1 MTYRRRVS
9 EAETALRAAMDR
21 LEDAGPALRR
31 RSAASIADAL
41 ARAWALIA
49 DPERAPGRAARELL
63 PASTGLTLPMVAW
76 ALATTFE
83 RAGEE
88 ELREAARRFDA
99 IAHAAPGRLSVLVLA
114 GNVFTACVQPI
125 SMMLLSRAPLLIKA
139 SSRDDVLP
147 RLFHGA
153 LAEVDADLAD
163 ACAVITFPGG
173 TSQLEAPMFARADV
187 VSAYGSDATLAAI
200 RARVPSSSTF
210 LPHGNGAGVGYAS
223 VESLADEESARAT
236 AAAFALDV
244 AAYDQ
249 RGCLSPHA
257 IYVERGG
264 DAQRFAEA
272 LSIALG
278 ACAQRLPRGA
288 LDAETAGAQ
297 LQWRGV
303 AAARG
308 GLIERD
314 GWAVSYEADAALRLS
329 PGWRNVLVL
338 DVASADELGES
349 LAVLGHH
356 LKVIGVAGDPAIL
369 ARSLPAPL
377 APRIVPA
384 GEMQRPS
391 LLSLADGRP
400 PWEGLLREI
409 ELPTRR

>member
-1 MTYRRRVS
+1 
-9 EAETALRAAMDR
+9 MDR
-21 LEDAGPALRR
+21 LEDAGPQLRR
-31 RSAASIADAL
+31 RSTASIADSV

-63 PASTGLTLPMVAW
+63 PESTGLSLPMVAW
-76 ALATTFE
+76 ALSTTFE
-83 RAGEE
+83 RAGAPEIE
-88 ELREAARRFDA
+88 RAAHHFEAIER
-99 IAHAAPGRLSVLVLA
+99 AAPGRLSVLVLA

-125 SMMLLSRAPLLIKA
+125 TMMLLARSPILIKA

-153 LAEVDADLAD
+153 LAEVDPELAD

-173 TSQLEAPMFARADV
+173 TSALESTLFARADI

-200 RARVPSSSTF
+200 RARVPASSTF
-210 LPHGNGAGVGYAS
+210 IPHGNGVGVGYAK
-223 VESLADEESARAT
+223 VEALADDESAMAA

-244 AAYDQ
+244 SAYDQ

-264 DAQRFAEA
+264 DGRRFAEY
-272 LSIALG
+272 LSNALG
-278 ACAQRLPRGA
+278 ACATRFPRGR
-288 LDAETAGAQ
+288 LDPETAGAQ

-303 AAARG
+303 AATRG

-314 GWAVSYEADAALRLS
+314 GWAVSYEADASFRVS

-338 DVASADELGES
+338 DAANEAELAES
-349 LAVLGHH
+349 LVFLGHH
-356 LKVIGVAGDPAIL
+356 LKVVGVAGDRAPL
-369 ARSLPAPL
+369 AAALVAPL

-384 GEMQRPS
+384 GSMQTPS
-391 LLSLADGRP
+391 LLALADGRP
-400 PWEGLLREI
+400 PWEGLVRAIEI
-409 ELPTRR
+409 S